1 MEKLS
6 KLITLW
12 TSKNK
17 FFSEDTL
24 DAMKNPG
31 NSFITYKSDLERKFR
46 TAVEE
51 VELKRKH
58 YLIRQVRSK
67 LCSG

>member
-31 NSFITYKSDLERKFR
+31 NSFIKFKSDLEKKFR

-51 VELKRKH
+51 VEVKKSNF
-58 YLIRQVRSK
+58 LIK
-67 LCSG
+67 

>member
-1 MEKLS
+1 MIKFILKVAKSDEMEKLS

-24 DAMKNPG
+24 DSMKNPG
-31 NSFITYKSDLERKFR
+31 NSFINFKSDLEKKFR

-51 VELKRKH
+51 VE
-58 YLIRQVRSK
+58 
-67 LCSG
+67 C